1 MRSTDLPKVRA
12 LRLFESM
19 TEERFGQLMNA
30 AYLQTFPAQ
39 VELITEGQPSDFL
52 YIVMEGSVEL
62 FARSNGRETV
72 MQMLQPVRSFILAA
86 VLKDAP
92 YLMSARTCTSSR
104 LLMIPSENIRN
115 AFRDDDGFAR
125 AIVEDLANTYRG
137 AIKEQKNLK
146 LRTAVERLANRLLQ
160 FHTENAKT
168 DQSSSNGIFELPYG
182 KRTLASLLGMT
193 PENLS
198 RAFNTLKPY
207 GVEVKGANIQL
218 TDLTALRTLAKEN
231 PLIDDPAT

>member
-12 LRLFESM
+12 LQLFESM

-62 FARSNGRETV
+62 FARSNDRETV
-72 MQMLQPVRSFILAA
+72 MQMLEPVRSFILAA

-160 FHTENAKT
+160 FHQENAKI
-168 DQSSSNGIFELPYG
+168 DQSGSNDTFELPYG

-218 TDLTALRTLAKEN
+218 TDLAALRTLAKEN
-231 PLIDDPAT
+231 PLIDNPAT

>member
-12 LRLFESM
+12 LPLFESM
-19 TEERFGQLMNA
+19 TEERFSRLMNA

-52 YIVMEGSVEL
+52 YIVMEGNVEL

-72 MQMLQPVRSFILAA
+72 MQMLGPVRSFILAA

-92 YLMSARTCTSSR
+92 YLMSARTCTPSR

-115 AFRDDDGFAR
+115 AFHDDDGFAR
-125 AIVEDLANTYRG
+125 AIVEALADTYRS

-160 FHTENAKT
+160 FHKQNAKT
-168 DQSSSNGIFELPYG
+168 DQSGSTGIFELPYG

-218 TDLTALRTLAKEN
+218 TDLAALRTLAKEN